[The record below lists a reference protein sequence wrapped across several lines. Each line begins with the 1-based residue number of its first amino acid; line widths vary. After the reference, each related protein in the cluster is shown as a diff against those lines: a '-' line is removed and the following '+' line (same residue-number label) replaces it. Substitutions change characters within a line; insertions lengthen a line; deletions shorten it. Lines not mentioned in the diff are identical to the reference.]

1 MALPFD
7 FAGRFRFD
15 YTDSQPG
22 IQLGYF
28 FQVRVRGHEH
38 CGCMRGRAR
47 NLIFLH
53 NPALG
58 EFPMH
63 FSVSDFLIASFVRD
77 YNLEI
82 LEGCWSGSYGYIS
95 QTQLGNRFQQ
105 S

>member
-1 MALPFD
+1 M
-7 FAGRFRFD
+7 
-15 YTDSQPG
+15 TDWRPG
-22 IQLGYF
+22 ILRGYC

-58 EFPMH
+58 EFPVD
-63 FSVSDFLIASFVRD
+63 FLVSDFLIARFVRD
-77 YNLEI
+77 YNLE
-82 LEGCWSGSYGYIS
+82 LLQAGSYGYIVES
-95 QTQLGNRFQQ
+95 QLGNRFQQ

>member
-7 FAGRFRFD
+7 FAGSFEFSGRAARPGR
-15 YTDSQPG
+15 QP
-22 IQLGYF
+22 GYF

-53 NPALG
+53 NSALG
-58 EFPMH
+58 QFPVD
-63 FSVSDFLIASFVRD
+63 FLVSDFLIARFVRD
-77 YNLEI
+77 YNLE
-82 LEGCWSGSYGYIS
+82 LLQAGSYGYS
-95 QTQLGNRFQQ
+95 VESQLGNRFQQ